1 MSDLERLLRPRSI
14 AVVGGGAWCES
25 VIEQNQKIGF
35 KGDIWPVH
43 PQKDIVGGLP
53 AFKTLAD
60 LPEAP
65 DATFI
70 GVNRNATIGLIGE
83 LNQMGAGGA
92 VCFASGFKETADG
105 AVLNDQL
112 LAAAGN
118 MPILGPNCYGVLNA
132 VDQVALW
139 PDQHGLVP
147 VKTGVAILTQSSNIA
162 INLTMQRRGL
172 PIAYTITAG
181 NQAQQGLASIAQ
193 TIIRDDRVT
202 ALGLYIESFGDIA
215 AFEELARLSRALGKP
230 IVALKVGRSQES
242 QLATISHTASLAGSS
257 AGSDAVLAR
266 FGIARVG
273 SPAALLETLKLF
285 HCHGRLSGAR
295 IASLSCS
302 GGEASVMADTAA
314 QYGLT
319 FPPLTSEQTDTLSQH
334 LSSLVNLANPLD
346 YHTQIWRDKAAM
358 TAVFAA
364 MTGDDIDLTL
374 VVLDFP
380 RLDSC
385 TADDWMIAIEAIEDA
400 ARQTGRPFGVV
411 GSIVENLPEAIAKRL
426 LGAGIVP
433 LCDFGT
439 TCEAISAARIPN
451 SQDHQPLLPA
461 PSLATTTTTTVTEGD
476 AKLALAAYDMDVPK
490 SNAGVGRADVVD
502 RAEKIGF
509 PVVLKGEG
517 VAHKTEAGA
526 VKLNLADAA
535 QVRAAAQEMQ
545 TSTFLVEEMI
555 TGTVAELLIGIV
567 ADPAHGFVLTLA
579 AGGTLT
585 EILED
590 GQSLLLPTTD
600 ADIRHAL
607 GQLRINPLLIGFR
620 GGEPANIDV
629 IVDAVLKLQNFVTD
643 HADEIAEIEI
653 NPLICTKDRAIIADT
668 LLVKGTT

>member
-14 AVVGGGAWCES
+14 AVVGGGAWCEA

-35 KGDIWPVH
+35 KGHIWPVH
-43 PQKDIVGGLP
+43 PKKEIVGGLP

-60 LPEAP
+60 LPGAP
-65 DATFI
+65 DAVFI
-70 GVNRNATIGLIGE
+70 GVNRTATIDLVGE
-83 LNQMGAGGA
+83 LHQMGAGGA

-112 LAAAGN
+112 LAAAGD

-147 VKTGVAILTQSSNIA
+147 VETGVAILTQSSNIA
-162 INLTMQRRGL
+162 INLTMQQRGL

-193 TIIRDDRVT
+193 TIIRDARVT

-266 FGIARVG
+266 LGIARVS
-273 SPAALLETLKLF
+273 SPAALLESMKIF

-319 FPPLTSEQTDTLSQH
+319 FPPLKSDQEATLSQH

-346 YHTQIWRDKAAM
+346 YHTQIWRNKAAM

-400 ARQTGRPFGVV
+400 AHLTGRPFGVV

-439 TCEAISAARIPN
+439 TCEAISAACMSN
-451 SQDHQPLLPA
+451 GQDQPALLRA
-461 PSLATTTTTTVTEGD
+461 RSFEATTTVTEGD
-476 AKLALAAYDMDVPK
+476 AKEALATYGLDVPK
-490 SNAGVGRADVVD
+490 SRVGLGRADVVD
-502 RAEKIGF
+502 CAEQIGF

-535 QVRAAAQEMQ
+535 QVSAAAQAMQ
-545 TSTFLVEEMI
+545 ASTFLVEEMI
-555 TGTVAELLIGIV
+555 TGTVAELLIGVV
-567 ADPAHGFVLTLA
+567 ADPGHGFVLTLA

-607 GQLRINPLLIGFR
+607 GQLRINPLITGFR
-620 GGEPANIDV
+620 GGEPANIDA

-643 HADEIAEIEI
+643 HADQIFEIEI

-668 LLVKGTT
+668 LLVKGTL

>member
-14 AVVGGGAWCES
+14 AVIGGGAWCEA

-35 KGDIWPVH
+35 QGQIWPVH
-43 PQKDIVGGLP
+43 PEKDSVCGLP
-53 AFKTLAD
+53 AFKTLAE

-65 DATFI
+65 DAAFI
-70 GVNRNATIGLIGE
+70 GVNRIATISLVGE
-83 LNQMGAGGA
+83 LHRMGAGGA

-105 AVLNDQL
+105 AVFNDQL
-112 LAAAGN
+112 LAAAGE

-132 VDQVALW
+132 VDRVALW

-147 VKTGVAILTQSSNIA
+147 VDRGVAILTQSSNIA
-162 INLTMQRRGL
+162 INLTMQQRGL
-172 PIAYTITAG
+172 PVAYTVTAG
-181 NQAQQGLASIAQ
+181 NQAQQGIAGIAQ
-193 TIIRDDRVT
+193 TVIRDARVT

-215 AFEELARLSRALGKP
+215 AFEELARLSRRLGKP
-230 IVALKVGRSQES
+230 IVALKAGRSQES

-266 FGIARVG
+266 LGIARVG
-273 SPAALLETLKLF
+273 SLGALLETLKLF
-285 HCHGRLSGAR
+285 HCHGWLAGAR

-302 GGEASVMADTAA
+302 GGEASVVADTAT

-319 FPPLTSEQTDTLSQH
+319 FPPLKSDQADTLARH

-364 MTGDDIDLTL
+364 MTADELDLTL

-380 RLDSC
+380 RLDRC
-385 TADDWMIAIEAIEDA
+385 RANDWLIAIEAIEEA
-400 ARQTGRPFGVV
+400 AKQTGRPLGVIA
-411 GSIVENLPEAIAKRL
+411 SIVENLPERIAQRL
-426 LGAGIVP
+426 LDAGIVP
-433 LCDFGT
+433 LCDFGAA
-439 TCEAISAARIPN
+439 CEAISAARMPTGP
-451 SQDHQPLLPA
+451 DHQPLLRA
-461 PSLATTTTTTVTEGD
+461 QSFAATSTLTEAE
-476 AKLALAAYDMDVPK
+476 AKSALAAYGLDVPK
-490 SNAGVGRADVVD
+490 SRTSVGPADVVNC
-502 RAEKIGF
+502 AENIGF

-526 VKLNLADAA
+526 VALNLGDAG
-535 QVRAAAQEMQ
+535 QVAAAAQAMPS
-545 TSTFLVEEMI
+545 STFLVEEMI
-555 TGTVAELLIGIV
+555 TGAVVELLIGIV
-567 ADPAHGFVLTLA
+567 ADPAHGYVLTLA

-590 GQSLLLPTTD
+590 ERSLLLPTTD
-600 ADIRHAL
+600 PDIRRAL

-620 GGEPANIDV
+620 GGEPANMDA
-629 IVDAVLKLQNFVTD
+629 IVDAVLKLQDFVID
-643 HADEIAEIEI
+643 HAEEIAEIEI
-653 NPLICTKDRAIIADT
+653 NPLICTKTRAIVADA

>member
-1 MSDLERLLRPRSI
+1 MGDLERLLRPRSI
-14 AVVGGGAWCES
+14 AVVGGGAWCDS

-43 PQKDIVGGLP
+43 PKKYSVGGLP

-60 LPEAP
+60 LPNAP

-70 GVNRNATIGLIGE
+70 GVNRRATIDLVGE

-105 AVLNDQL
+105 ADLNDQL
-112 LAAAGN
+112 LAAAGG

-147 VKTGVAILTQSSNIA
+147 VESGVAILAQSSNIA
-162 INLTMQRRGL
+162 INLTMQQRGL

-193 TIIRDDRVT
+193 TVIRDDRVT
-202 ALGLYIESFGDIA
+202 ALGFYIESFGDIA
-215 AFEELARLSRALGKP
+215 DFEELARLSRALGKP
-230 IVALKVGRSQES
+230 IVALKVGRSEES

-266 FGIARVG
+266 LGIARVG

-285 HCHGRLSGAR
+285 HCHGRLSGGR

-314 QYGLT
+314 HYGLT
-319 FPPLTSEQTDTLSQH
+319 FPPLTSAQTDTLSQH
-334 LSSLVNLANPLD
+334 LSSLVNLTNPLD

-364 MTGDDIDLTL
+364 MTGEDIDLTL

-380 RLDSC
+380 RLDNC
-385 TADDWMIAIEAIEDA
+385 TADDWVIAIDAIEEA

-439 TCEAISAARIPN
+439 ACEAISAARMPPRQN
-451 SQDHQPLLPA
+451 HHPLLPA
-461 PSLATTTTTTVTEGD
+461 PSFATTITVTEGD
-476 AKLALAAYDMDVPK
+476 AKRTLGTYGLDIPTSRAGIALADVIAY
-490 SNAGVGRADVVD
+490 
-502 RAEKIGF
+502 AEKIGF

-517 VAHKTEAGA
+517 VAHKTETGA
-526 VKLNLADAA
+526 VKLNLTDAE
-535 QVRAAAQEMQ
+535 QVGAAAQTMQ
-545 TSTFLVEEMI
+545 AETFLVEEMI
-555 TGTVAELLIGIV
+555 TGTVAELLLGIV

-600 ADIRHAL
+600 SDIRHAL
-607 GQLRINPLLIGFR
+607 GRLRIHPLLSGYR
-620 GGEPANIDV
+620 GGEPANIDA
-629 IVDAVLKLQNFVTD
+629 IVDAALKLQNFVTD

-668 LLVKGTT
+668 LLVKGTL

>member
-1 MSDLERLLRPRSI
+1 
-14 AVVGGGAWCES
+14 
-25 VIEQNQKIGF
+25 
-35 KGDIWPVH
+35 
-43 PQKDIVGGLP
+43 
-53 AFKTLAD
+53 
-60 LPEAP
+60 
-65 DATFI
+65 
-70 GVNRNATIGLIGE
+70 
-83 LNQMGAGGA
+83 
-92 VCFASGFKETADG
+92 
-105 AVLNDQL
+105 
-112 LAAAGN
+112 
-118 MPILGPNCYGVLNA
+118 
-132 VDQVALW
+132 
-139 PDQHGLVP
+139 
-147 VKTGVAILTQSSNIA
+147 
-162 INLTMQRRGL
+162 
-172 PIAYTITAG
+172 
-181 NQAQQGLASIAQ
+181 
-193 TIIRDDRVT
+193 
-202 ALGLYIESFGDIA
+202 
-215 AFEELARLSRALGKP
+215 
-230 IVALKVGRSQES
+230 
-242 QLATISHTASLAGSS
+242 
-257 AGSDAVLAR
+257 
-266 FGIARVG
+266 
-273 SPAALLETLKLF
+273 
-285 HCHGRLSGAR
+285 
-295 IASLSCS
+295 
-302 GGEASVMADTAA
+302 MADTSA

-319 FPPLTSEQTDTLSQH
+319 FPPLTSDQVDTLSQH

-400 ARQTGRPFGVV
+400 ARQTGHPFGVV

-433 LCDFGT
+433 LCDFGA

-461 PSLATTTTTTVTEGD
+461 PSFATTTTATEGD
-476 AKLALAAYDMDVPK
+476 AKRALAAYGLDIPK
-490 SNAGVGRADVVD
+490 SRAGIAFADVI
-502 RAEKIGF
+502 ACAQKIGF

-526 VKLNLADAA
+526 VKLNLTDAE
-535 QVRAAAQEMQ
+535 QVGAAAQAMQ
-545 TSTFLVEEMI
+545 AGTFLVEEMI
-555 TGTVAELLIGIV
+555 TGTVAELLLGVV

-607 GQLRINPLLIGFR
+607 GQVRITPLLIGYR
-620 GGEPANIDV
+620 GGEAANIDA
-629 IVDAVLKLQNFVTD
+629 IVDAVLKLQDFVSD

-653 NPLICTKDRAIIADT
+653 NPLICTKDRAMIADT

>member
-14 AVVGGGAWCES
+14 AVVGGGAWCDS

-43 PQKDIVGGLP
+43 PNKDIVGGLP
-53 AFKTLAD
+53 AFKSLAD
-60 LPEAP
+60 LPDAP

-70 GVNRNATIGLIGE
+70 GVNRTATIGLVSE

-105 AVLNDQL
+105 ADLHDQL
-112 LAAAGN
+112 LAAAGG

-147 VKTGVAILTQSSNIA
+147 VERGVAILAQSSNIA
-162 INLTMQRRGL
+162 INLTMQQRGL

-266 FGIARVG
+266 LGIARVG

-319 FPPLTSEQTDTLSQH
+319 FPPLTSEQADTLSQH

-476 AKLALAAYDMDVPK
+476 AKLALAAYGMDVPK

>member
-14 AVVGGGAWCES
+14 AVVGGGAWCDS
-25 VIEQNQKIGF
+25 VVEQNQKIGF
-35 KGDIWPVH
+35 KGQIWPVH
-43 PQKDIVGGLP
+43 RQKDHVGGLP
-53 AFKTLAD
+53 VFRTLAD

-70 GVNRNATIGLIGE
+70 GVNRTATIGLVDE

-105 AVLNDQL
+105 ALLNDQL
-112 LAAAGN
+112 LAAAGD

-147 VKTGVAILTQSSNIA
+147 IESGVAILTQSSNIA
-162 INLTMQRRGL
+162 INLTMQQRGL

-193 TIIRDDRVT
+193 TVIRDDRVT
-202 ALGLYIESFGDIA
+202 ALGLYIESFGDVA
-215 AFEELARLSRALGKP
+215 AFEELVRISRELGKP

-266 FGIARVG
+266 LGIARVG
-273 SPAALLETLKLF
+273 SPGALLETLKLF
-285 HCHGRLSGAR
+285 HCHGRLAGAR

-319 FPPLTSEQTDTLSQH
+319 FPPLKPDQKATLSQH

-364 MTGDDIDLTL
+364 MTGEDIDLTL

-385 TADDWMIAIEAIEDA
+385 NADDWMIAIEAIEDA

-411 GSIVENLPEAIAKRL
+411 GSIAENLPEAIAKRL
-426 LGAGIVP
+426 LGVGIVP

-439 TCEAISAARIPN
+439 ACEAVSAARMPMN
-451 SQDHQPLLPA
+451 QVHQPLLRA
-461 PSLATTTTTTVTEGD
+461 QSFATTTTVTESD
-476 AKLALAAYDMDVPK
+476 AKLALATYGMDVPK
-490 SNAGVGRADVVD
+490 SRAGVERVDVVNC
-502 RAEKIGF
+502 AEKIGF

-535 QVRAAAQEMQ
+535 QVGAVAQEMQ
-545 TSTFLVEEMI
+545 ATTFLVEEMI
-555 TGTVAELLIGIV
+555 TDTVAELLIGVV

-590 GQSLLLPTTD
+590 SQSLLLPTTE
-600 ADIRHAL
+600 ANIRHAL
-607 GQLRINPLLIGFR
+607 GQLRINPLLVGFR
-620 GGEPANIDV
+620 GGQQANIDA
-629 IVDAVLKLQNFVTD
+629 IVDTVLKLQNFVTD

-653 NPLICTKDRAIIADT
+653 NPLICTKDRAIIADA

>member
-1 MSDLERLLRPRSI
+1 MGDLERLLRPRSI
-14 AVVGGGAWCES
+14 AVVGGGAWCDS

-35 KGDIWPVH
+35 NGDIWPVH
-43 PQKDIVGGLP
+43 PKKDSVGGLP

-60 LPEAP
+60 LPNAP

-70 GVNRNATIGLIGE
+70 GVNRRATIDLVGE

-105 AVLNDQL
+105 GVLNDQL
-112 LAAAGN
+112 LAAAGG

-147 VKTGVAILTQSSNIA
+147 VESGVAILAQSSNIA
-162 INLTMQRRGL
+162 INLTMQQRGL

-181 NQAQQGLASIAQ
+181 NQAQQGIASIAQ
-193 TIIRDDRVT
+193 TVIRDDRVT
-202 ALGLYIESFGDIA
+202 ALGFYIESFGDIA
-215 AFEELARLSRALGKP
+215 DFEELARLSQALGKP

-266 FGIARVG
+266 LGIARVS

-285 HCHGRLSGAR
+285 HCHGRLSGGR

-314 QYGLT
+314 HYGLT
-319 FPPLTSEQTDTLSQH
+319 FPPLTSAQTDTLSQH
-334 LSSLVNLANPLD
+334 LSSLVNLTNPLD

-364 MTGDDIDLTL
+364 MTGEDIDLTL

-385 TADDWMIAIEAIEDA
+385 AADDWMIAIEAIEEA

-439 TCEAISAARIPN
+439 ACEAISAARMPSRQN
-451 SQDHQPLLPA
+451 HQPLLPA
-461 PSLATTTTTTVTEGD
+461 PSFAKTITVTEGD
-476 AKLALAAYDMDVPK
+476 AKRALAAYGLDIPT
-490 SNAGVGRADVVD
+490 SRAGIAPADVVNC
-502 RAEKIGF
+502 AEKIGF

-517 VAHKTEAGA
+517 VAHKTETGA
-526 VKLNLADAA
+526 VKLNLTDAE
-535 QVRAAAQEMQ
+535 QVSAAAQTMQ
-545 TSTFLVEEMI
+545 AETFLVEEMI
-555 TGTVAELLIGIV
+555 TGTVAELLLGIV

-600 ADIRHAL
+600 TDIRHAL
-607 GQLRINPLLIGFR
+607 GRLRIHPLLSGYR
-620 GGEPANIDV
+620 GGEPANIDA
-629 IVDAVLKLQNFVTD
+629 IVDAALKLQNFVTD

-668 LLVKGTT
+668 LLVKGTL

>member
-14 AVVGGGAWCES
+14 AVVGGGAWCDS

-35 KGDIWPVH
+35 KGQIWPVH
-43 PQKDIVGGLP
+43 PQKNLVGGLP

-70 GVNRNATIGLIGE
+70 GVNRTATIGLIDE

-112 LAAAGN
+112 LAAAGD

-132 VDQVALW
+132 VDRVALW

-147 VKTGVAILTQSSNIA
+147 VESGVAILTQSSNIA
-162 INLTMQRRGL
+162 INLTMQQRGL

-193 TIIRDDRVT
+193 TVIRDDRVT

-215 AFEELARLSRALGKP
+215 AFEELSRLSRALGKP

-266 FGIARVG
+266 LGIARVG

-285 HCHGRLSGAR
+285 HCHGRLPGAR

-319 FPPLTSEQTDTLSQH
+319 FPLLETNQKATLSQH

-364 MTGDDIDLTL
+364 MTGDNIDLTL

-385 TADDWMIAIEAIEDA
+385 TAGDWMIAIEAIEDA

-411 GSIVENLPEAIAKRL
+411 GSIVENLPEAVAKRL
-426 LGAGIVP
+426 LGVGIVP

-439 TCEAISAARIPN
+439 ACEAISAACMLINR
-451 SQDHQPLLPA
+451 DHQPLLRA
-461 PSLATTTTTTVTEGD
+461 PSFAATTSVTEGD
-476 AKLALAAYDMDVPK
+476 AKLALATYGMDVPK
-490 SNAGVGRADVVD
+490 SRAGVGRVDVVNC
-502 RAEKIGF
+502 AEEIGF

-517 VAHKTEAGA
+517 PAHKTEVGA
-526 VKLNLADAA
+526 VKLNLTDAA
-535 QVRAAAQEMQ
+535 QIRAAAQEMQ
-545 TSTFLVEEMI
+545 TETFLVEEMI
-555 TGTVAELLIGIV
+555 TGTVAELLIGVV

-600 ADIRHAL
+600 ADIRHVL
-607 GQLRINPLLIGFR
+607 GQLKITPLLVGFR
-620 GGEPANIDV
+620 GGEPANIDA
-629 IVDAVLKLQNFVTD
+629 IADAVLRLQNFVTD

-653 NPLICTKDRAIIADT
+653 NPLICTKDRAIIADA

>member
-14 AVVGGGAWCES
+14 AVVGGGAWCDS

-43 PQKDIVGGLP
+43 PKKDSVGGLP

-60 LPEAP
+60 LPNAP

-70 GVNRNATIGLIGE
+70 GVNRRATIDLVGE

-105 AVLNDQL
+105 ADLNDQL
-112 LAAAGN
+112 LAAAGG

-147 VKTGVAILTQSSNIA
+147 VESGVAILAQSSNIA
-162 INLTMQRRGL
+162 INLTMQQRGL

-181 NQAQQGLASIAQ
+181 NQAQQVLARIAQ
-193 TIIRDDRVT
+193 TVIRDARVT

-215 AFEELARLSRALGKP
+215 DFEELARLSRALGKP

-266 FGIARVG
+266 LGIARVG

-285 HCHGRLSGAR
+285 HCHGRLSGGR

-314 QYGLT
+314 HYGLT
-319 FPPLTSEQTDTLSQH
+319 FPPLTSAQTDTLSQH
-334 LSSLVNLANPLD
+334 LSSLVNLTNPLD

-385 TADDWMIAIEAIEDA
+385 AADDWMIAIEAIEEA

-439 TCEAISAARIPN
+439 ACEAISAARMPPRQN
-451 SQDHQPLLPA
+451 HQPLLPA
-461 PSLATTTTTTVTEGD
+461 PSFATTITVTEGD
-476 AKLALAAYDMDVPK
+476 AKRTLAAYGLDIPT
-490 SNAGVGRADVVD
+490 SRAGIAPADVIAC
-502 RAEKIGF
+502 AEKIGF

-526 VKLNLADAA
+526 VKLNLTDAE
-535 QVRAAAQEMQ
+535 QVSAAAQAMQ
-545 TSTFLVEEMI
+545 AETFLVEEMV
-555 TGTVAELLIGIV
+555 TGTVAELLLGIV

-600 ADIRHAL
+600 SDIRHAL
-607 GQLRINPLLIGFR
+607 GRLRIHPLLSGYR
-620 GGEPANIDV
+620 GGEPANINA
-629 IVDAVLKLQNFVTD
+629 IVDAALKLQNFVTEY
-643 HADEIAEIEI
+643 AGEIAEIEI

-668 LLVKGTT
+668 LLVKGTL

>member
-14 AVVGGGAWCES
+14 AVVGGGAWCDS

-43 PQKDIVGGLP
+43 PNKDIVGGLP
-53 AFKTLAD
+53 AFMSLAD
-60 LPEAP
+60 LPDAP

-70 GVNRNATIGLIGE
+70 GVNRTATIGLVSE

-92 VCFASGFKETADG
+92 VCFASGFKETTDG

-112 LAAAGN
+112 LAAAGG

-132 VDQVALW
+132 VDRVALW

-147 VKTGVAILTQSSNIA
+147 VERGVAILAQSSNIA
-162 INLTMQRRGL
+162 INLTMQKRGL

-193 TIIRDDRVT
+193 TVIRDDRVT

-266 FGIARVG
+266 LGIARVG
-273 SPAALLETLKLF
+273 SLAALLETLKLF

-411 GSIVENLPEAIAKRL
+411 GSIVENLPEAIAKCL

-439 TCEAISAARIPN
+439 TCEAISAARMSLN
-451 SQDHQPLLPA
+451 QDHQPLLRA
-461 PSLATTTTTTVTEGD
+461 QSFATTTTVTEGD
-476 AKLALAAYDMDVPK
+476 AKRALATYGMDVPE
-490 SNAGVGRADVVD
+490 SRAGVGRADVVD
-502 RAEKIGF
+502 CAEKIGF

-517 VAHKTEAGA
+517 VAHKTEVGA
-526 VKLNLADAA
+526 VKLHLADAA

-545 TSTFLVEEMI
+545 AKTFLVEEMI
-555 TGTVAELLIGIV
+555 TGTVAELLIGVV

-590 GQSLLLPTTD
+590 GQSLLVPTTD

-620 GGEPANIDV
+620 GGEPANIDA
-629 IVDAVLKLQNFVTD
+629 IVDAVLRLQNFVTD

-653 NPLICTKDRAIIADT
+653 NPLICTKDRAIIADA

>member
-1 MSDLERLLRPRSI
+1 MSDLARLLRPRSI
-14 AVVGGGAWCES
+14 AVVGGGAWCDS

-43 PQKDIVGGLP
+43 PKKDSVGGLP

-60 LPEAP
+60 LPNAP

-70 GVNRNATIGLIGE
+70 GVNRSATIDLVGE

-112 LAAAGN
+112 LAAAGG

-147 VKTGVAILTQSSNIA
+147 VERGVAILAQSSNIA
-162 INLTMQRRGL
+162 INLTMQQRGL

-193 TIIRDDRVT
+193 TVIRDDRVT

-215 AFEELARLSRALGKP
+215 DFEELARLSRALGKP
-230 IVALKVGRSQES
+230 IVALKVGRSEES

-266 FGIARVG
+266 LSIARVG

-285 HCHGRLSGAR
+285 HCHGRLSGGR

-314 QYGLT
+314 HYGLT
-319 FPPLTSEQTDTLSQH
+319 FPPLTSAQTDTLSQH
-334 LSSLVNLANPLD
+334 LSSLVILTNPLD

-364 MTGDDIDLTL
+364 MTGDDINLTL

-385 TADDWMIAIEAIEDA
+385 AADDWMIAIEAIEEA

-439 TCEAISAARIPN
+439 ACEAISAVRVPTPQN
-451 SQDHQPLLPA
+451 HQPLLPA
-461 PSLATTTTTTVTEGD
+461 PSFATTTTATEGD
-476 AKLALAAYDMDVPK
+476 AKRALAAYGLDIPK
-490 SNAGVGRADVVD
+490 SRAGIAVADVIAC
-502 RAEKIGF
+502 AEKIGF

-526 VKLNLADAA
+526 VKLNLTDAEQVGGAA
-535 QVRAAAQEMQ
+535 QAMQ
-545 TSTFLVEEMI
+545 AGTFLVEEMI
-555 TGTVAELLIGIV
+555 TGTVAELLLGVV

-607 GQLRINPLLIGFR
+607 GQLKINPLLSGYR
-620 GGEPANIDV
+620 GGEAANVDA
-629 IVDAVLKLQNFVTD
+629 IVDAVLKLQDFVSD

>member
-14 AVVGGGAWCES
+14 AVVGGGVWCDS

-43 PQKDIVGGLP
+43 PKKDSVGGVP

-60 LPEAP
+60 LPDAP

-70 GVNRNATIGLIGE
+70 GVNRSATIDLVGE

-105 AVLNDQL
+105 TVLNDQL
-112 LAAAGN
+112 LAAAGG

-147 VKTGVAILTQSSNIA
+147 VERGVAILAQSSNIA
-162 INLTMQRRGL
+162 INLTMQQRGL

-193 TIIRDDRVT
+193 TVIRDDRVT
-202 ALGLYIESFGDIA
+202 ALGFYIESFGDIA
-215 AFEELARLSRALGKP
+215 DFEELARLSRALGKP
-230 IVALKVGRSQES
+230 IVALKVGRSEES

-266 FGIARVG
+266 LGIARVG

-285 HCHGRLSGAR
+285 HCHGRLSGGR

-314 QYGLT
+314 HYGLT
-319 FPPLTSEQTDTLSQH
+319 FPPLTSAQTDTLSQH
-334 LSSLVNLANPLD
+334 LSSLVNLTNPLD

-385 TADDWMIAIEAIEDA
+385 TADDWMIAIDAIEDA

-426 LGAGIVP
+426 LGGGILP
-433 LCDFGT
+433 LSDFGT
-439 TCEAISAARIPN
+439 ACEAISAARMPPTKN
-451 SQDHQPLLPA
+451 HQPLLPA
-461 PSLATTTTTTVTEGD
+461 PSFATTITVTEGD
-476 AKLALAAYDMDVPK
+476 AKRALAAYGLDIPK
-490 SNAGVGRADVVD
+490 SRAGIARADVIAC
-502 RAEKIGF
+502 AEEIGF

-517 VAHKTEAGA
+517 VAHKTETGA
-526 VKLNLADAA
+526 VKLHLADAA
-535 QVRAAAQEMQ
+535 QVRAAAREMQ
-545 TSTFLVEEMI
+545 AETFLVEEMI
-555 TGTVAELLIGIV
+555 TGTVAELLLGIV

-607 GQLRINPLLIGFR
+607 GRLRVSPLLSGYR
-620 GGEPANIDV
+620 GGEPANIDA
-629 IVDAVLKLQNFVTD
+629 IVDAALKLQNFVTD

>member
-14 AVVGGGAWCES
+14 AVVGGGAWCDS

-43 PQKDIVGGLP
+43 PQKDVVGGLP

-60 LPEAP
+60 LPDAP

-70 GVNRNATIGLIGE
+70 GVNRTATIGLVSE

-105 AVLNDQL
+105 ADLHDQL
-112 LAAAGN
+112 LAAAGG

-132 VDQVALW
+132 VDRVALW

-147 VKTGVAILTQSSNIA
+147 VERGVAILAQSSNIA
-162 INLTMQRRGL
+162 INLTMQQRGL

-193 TIIRDDRVT
+193 TVIRDDRVT

-266 FGIARVG
+266 LGIARVG

-385 TADDWMIAIEAIEDA
+385 IADDWMIAIEAIEDA
-400 ARQTGRPFGVV
+400 AIQTGRPFGVV

-439 TCEAISAARIPN
+439 TCEAISAARMSMN
-451 SQDHQPLLPA
+451 QDHQPLLRA
-461 PSLATTTTTTVTEGD
+461 QSFATTTTVTEGD
-476 AKLALAAYDMDVPK
+476 AKLALASYGMDVPK
-490 SNAGVGRADVVD
+490 SRAGMGRADVVD
-502 RAEKIGF
+502 CAEKIGF

-517 VAHKTEAGA
+517 VAHKTEVGA
-526 VKLNLADAA
+526 VKLHLADAA

-545 TSTFLVEEMI
+545 AETFLVEEMI
-555 TGTVAELLIGIV
+555 TGTVAELLIGVV

-620 GGEPANIDV
+620 GGEPANTDA
-629 IVDAVLKLQNFVTD
+629 IVDAVLRLQNFVTD

-653 NPLICTKDRAIIADT
+653 NPLICTKDRAIIADA

>member
-1 MSDLERLLRPRSI
+1 MGDLERLLRPRSI
-14 AVVGGGAWCES
+14 AVVGGGAWCDS

-43 PQKDIVGGLP
+43 PKKDNVGGLP

-60 LPEAP
+60 LPSPP

-70 GVNRNATIGLIGE
+70 GVNRRATIDLVGE

-105 AVLNDQL
+105 ADLNDQL
-112 LAAAGN
+112 LAAAGGL
-118 MPILGPNCYGVLNA
+118 PILGPNCYGVLNA

-147 VKTGVAILTQSSNIA
+147 VERGVAILAQSSNIA
-162 INLTMQRRGL
+162 INLTMQQRGL

-181 NQAQQGLASIAQ
+181 NQAQQGLASIAR
-193 TIIRDDRVT
+193 TVIRDDRVT
-202 ALGLYIESFGDIA
+202 ALGFYIESFGDIA
-215 AFEELARLSRALGKP
+215 DFEELARLSQALGKP

-266 FGIARVG
+266 LDIARVG

-285 HCHGRLSGAR
+285 HCHGRLSGGR

-314 QYGLT
+314 HCGLT
-319 FPPLTSEQTDTLSQH
+319 FPPLTSAQTDTLSQH
-334 LSSLVNLANPLD
+334 LSSLVNLTNPLD

-364 MTGDDIDLTL
+364 MTGDDINLTL

-385 TADDWMIAIEAIEDA
+385 AADDWMIAIEAIEEA

-433 LCDFGT
+433 LCGFGT
-439 TCEAISAARIPN
+439 ACEAISAARMPPRQN
-451 SQDHQPLLPA
+451 HQPLLPA
-461 PSLATTTTTTVTEGD
+461 SSFATTITVTEGD
-476 AKLALAAYDMDVPK
+476 AKRTLAAYGLDIPT
-490 SNAGVGRADVVD
+490 SRAGIAPADVIAC
-502 RAEKIGF
+502 AEKIGF

-526 VKLNLADAA
+526 VKLNLTDAE
-535 QVRAAAQEMQ
+535 QVSAAAQAMQ
-545 TSTFLVEEMI
+545 AETFLVEEMI
-555 TGTVAELLIGIV
+555 TGTVAELLLGIV

-600 ADIRHAL
+600 SDIRHAL
-607 GQLRINPLLIGFR
+607 GRLRIHPLLSGYR
-620 GGEPANIDV
+620 GNEPGNIDA
-629 IVDAVLKLQNFVTD
+629 IVDATLKLQNFVTD
-643 HADEIAEIEI
+643 HAGEIAEIEI

-668 LLVKGTT
+668 LLVKGAL

>member
-14 AVVGGGAWCES
+14 AVVGGGTWCEA

-35 KGDIWPVH
+35 TGHIWPVH
-43 PQKDIVGGLP
+43 PKKDIVGGLT

-60 LPEAP
+60 LPDVP

-70 GVNRNATIGLIGE
+70 GVNRVATIDLVVE
-83 LNQMGAGGA
+83 LHQMGAGGA

-105 AVLNDQL
+105 GVLNDQL

-147 VKTGVAILTQSSNIA
+147 VETGVAILAQSSNIA
-162 INLTMQRRGL
+162 INLTMQQRGL
-172 PIAYTITAG
+172 PIAYTIAVG

-193 TIIRDDRVT
+193 TVIRDDRVT

-215 AFEELARLSRALGKP
+215 AFEELSRLSRALGKP

-266 FGIARVG
+266 LGIARVG
-273 SPAALLETLKLF
+273 SPGAMLETLKLF
-285 HCHGRLSGAR
+285 HCHGRLSGPR

-319 FPPLTSEQTDTLSQH
+319 FPPLKSDQEETLSQH

-364 MTGDDIDLTL
+364 MTGDNIDLTL
-374 VVLDFP
+374 VILDFP

-385 TADDWMIAIEAIEDA
+385 SADDWMIAIEAIENA
-400 ARQTGRPFGVV
+400 ANQTGRPFGVV

-439 TCEAISAARIPN
+439 ACEAIKAGRMSIG
-451 SQDHQPLLPA
+451 QDHQPLLRA
-461 PSLATTTTTTVTEGD
+461 HSFATMTTATEGD
-476 AKLALAAYDMDVPK
+476 AKQALATYGLDVPK
-490 SNAGVGRADVVD
+490 SSAGVGRADVVNC
-502 RAEKIGF
+502 AKQIGF

-526 VKLNLADAA
+526 VKLNLVDAA
-535 QVRAAAQEMQ
+535 QVRAAAREMQ
-545 TSTFLVEEMI
+545 ASTFLVEEMI
-555 TGTVAELLIGIV
+555 TGTVAELLIGVV
-567 ADPAHGFVLTLA
+567 ADPAHGFVLTMA

-600 ADIRHAL
+600 ADIHRAL
-607 GQLRINPLLIGFR
+607 EHLRINSLLVGFR
-620 GGEPANIDV
+620 GGEPANIDA

-643 HADEIAEIEI
+643 HADQIAEIEV

>member
-14 AVVGGGAWCES
+14 AVVGGGAWCDS

-35 KGDIWPVH
+35 IGDIWPVH
-43 PQKDIVGGLP
+43 PKKDSVGGLP

-60 LPEAP
+60 LPDAP

-70 GVNRNATIGLIGE
+70 GVNRSATIDLVGE

-105 AVLNDQL
+105 ADLHDQL
-112 LAAAGN
+112 LAAAGG

-132 VDQVALW
+132 VDRVALW
-139 PDQHGLVP
+139 PDQHGLAP
-147 VKTGVAILTQSSNIA
+147 VETGVAILAQSSNIA
-162 INLTMQRRGL
+162 INLTMQQRGL

-193 TIIRDDRVT
+193 TVIRDDRVT

-266 FGIARVG
+266 LGIARVG

-358 TAVFAA
+358 TTVFAA

-385 TADDWMIAIEAIEDA
+385 TAGDWMIAIEAIEEA

-411 GSIVENLPEAIAKRL
+411 GSIVENLPEAVAKRL

-439 TCEAISAARIPN
+439 TCEAISAARMSMN
-451 SQDHQPLLPA
+451 QDHQPLLRA
-461 PSLATTTTTTVTEGD
+461 QSLATTTTVTEGD
-476 AKLALAAYDMDVPK
+476 AKLALASYGMDVPK
-490 SNAGVGRADVVD
+490 SRGGVGRADVVD
-502 RAEKIGF
+502 CAKKIGF
-509 PVVLKGEG
+509 PVALKGEG

-526 VKLNLADAA
+526 VRLNLADAA
-535 QVRAAAQEMQ
+535 QVEAAALKMQ
-545 TSTFLVEEMI
+545 STTFLVDEMI
-555 TGTVAELLIGIV
+555 NGTVAELLIGVV

-585 EILED
+585 EILKD

-620 GGEPANIDV
+620 GGETANIDA
-629 IVDAVLKLQNFVTD
+629 IVDAVLRLQNFVTD
-643 HADEIAEIEI
+643 YADELAEIEI
-653 NPLICTKDRAIIADT
+653 NPLICTKDRAIIADA

>member
-14 AVVGGGAWCES
+14 AVVGGGAWCDS

-43 PQKDIVGGLP
+43 PQKDVFGGLP

-60 LPEAP
+60 LPDAP

-70 GVNRNATIGLIGE
+70 GVNRTATIGLVSE

-105 AVLNDQL
+105 ADLHDQL
-112 LAAAGN
+112 LAAAGG

-147 VKTGVAILTQSSNIA
+147 VERGVAILAQSSNIA
-162 INLTMQRRGL
+162 INLTMQQRGL

-266 FGIARVG
+266 LGIARVG

-319 FPPLTSEQTDTLSQH
+319 FPPLTSEQADTLSQH

-476 AKLALAAYDMDVPK
+476 AKLALAAYGMDVPK

>member
-1 MSDLERLLRPRSI
+1 MSDLERLLRPQSI
-14 AVVGGGAWCES
+14 AVVGGGAWCEA

-35 KGDIWPVH
+35 KGNIWPVH
-43 PQKDIVGGLP
+43 PKKDIVGGVP

-60 LPEAP
+60 LPDVP

-70 GVNRNATIGLIGE
+70 GVNRTASIGLVGE
-83 LNQMGAGGA
+83 LRQMGAGGA

-105 AVLNDQL
+105 ADLNEQL
-112 LAAAGN
+112 LAAAGD

-139 PDQHGLVP
+139 PDQHGLAP
-147 VKTGVAILTQSSNIA
+147 IETGVAILTQSSNIA
-162 INLTMQRRGL
+162 VNLTMQQRGL
-172 PIAYTITAG
+172 PIAYTITVG
-181 NQAQQGLASIAQ
+181 NQAQQGLANIAQ
-193 TIIRDDRVT
+193 TLIRDDRVT
-202 ALGLYIESFGDIA
+202 ALGLYIESFGDIV
-215 AFEELARLSRALGKP
+215 AFEELARLSRDLGKP
-230 IVALKVGRSQES
+230 IVALKAGRSQES
-242 QLATISHTASLAGSS
+242 QLATLSHTASLAGSS

-266 FGIARVG
+266 LGIARVG
-273 SPAALLETLKLF
+273 SPGALLETLKLF

-314 QYGLT
+314 HYGLI
-319 FPPLTSEQTDTLSQH
+319 FPSLDSDQEDTLSQH
-334 LSSLVNLANPLD
+334 LSSLVNLTNPLD

-385 TADDWMIAIEAIEDA
+385 TADDWMIAIEAIEEA

-439 TCEAISAARIPN
+439 TCEAISAGCMSIG
-451 SQDHQPLLPA
+451 QDHPPLLRA
-461 PSLATTTTTTVTEGD
+461 PSFATSTTVTEGD
-476 AKLALAAYDMDVPK
+476 AKQALATYGLDVPK
-490 SNAGVGRADVVD
+490 SRAAVGQADVVD
-502 RAEKIGF
+502 CAEQIGF

-535 QVRAAAQEMQ
+535 QVRAAAQAMPA
-545 TSTFLVEEMI
+545 STFLVEEMI
-555 TGTVAELLIGIV
+555 TGTVAELLIGVV

-585 EILED
+585 EILDD

-600 ADIRHAL
+600 ADTRQAL
-607 GQLRINPLLIGFR
+607 GHLKINPLLIGFR
-620 GGEPANIDV
+620 GGEPANIDA
-629 IVDAVLKLQNFVTD
+629 IVDAVLKLQSFVTD
-643 HADEIAEIEI
+643 HADQIAEIEI

>member
-14 AVVGGGAWCES
+14 AVIGGGAWCDS

-35 KGDIWPVH
+35 KGHIWPVH
-43 PQKDIVGGLP
+43 PTKDIVGGLP

-70 GVNRNATIGLIGE
+70 GVNRTATIGLVGE
-83 LNQMGAGGA
+83 LHQMGAGGA

-112 LAAAGN
+112 LAAAGD

-147 VKTGVAILTQSSNIA
+147 VETGVAILTQSSNIA
-162 INLTMQRRGL
+162 INLTMQQRGL

-193 TIIRDDRVT
+193 TVIRDDRVT
-202 ALGLYIESFGDIA
+202 ALGVYIESFGDIA
-215 AFEELARLSRALGKP
+215 AFEELARLSRELGKP

-266 FGIARVG
+266 LGIARVG
-273 SPAALLETLKLF
+273 SPAALLETLKVF

-319 FPPLTSEQTDTLSQH
+319 FPPLTSEQADTLSQH

-411 GSIVENLPEAIAKRL
+411 GSIVENLPEAVAKRL

-439 TCEAISAARIPN
+439 TCEAISAARMSMN
-451 SQDHQPLLPA
+451 QDHQPLLRA
-461 PSLATTTTTTVTEGD
+461 PSFVTTTSVTEGD
-476 AKLALAAYDMDVPK
+476 AKLALAAYGMDVPK
-490 SNAGVGRADVVD
+490 SRAGIAQADVVD
-502 RAEKIGF
+502 CAEKIGF

-517 VAHKTEAGA
+517 VAHKTEVGA
-526 VKLNLADAA
+526 VKLHLANAA
-535 QVRAAAQEMQ
+535 QVRAAAREMQ
-545 TSTFLVEEMI
+545 TETFLVEEMI
-555 TGTVAELLIGIV
+555 TGTVAELLIGVV

-607 GQLRINPLLIGFR
+607 RQLRINPLLNGFR
-620 GGEPANIDV
+620 GGEPANTEA
-629 IVDAVLKLQNFVTD
+629 IVDAVLKLQNFVTK
-643 HADEIAEIEI
+643 HANQIAEIEI
-653 NPLICTKDRAIIADT
+653 NPLICTKDRAIIADA

>member
-1 MSDLERLLRPRSI
+1 MSNLERLLRPRSI
-14 AVVGGGAWCES
+14 AVVGGGAWCDA

-43 PQKDIVGGLP
+43 PQKDVVGGLP

-60 LPEAP
+60 LPDAP

-70 GVNRNATIGLIGE
+70 GVNRTATIGLVSE

-112 LAAAGN
+112 LAAAGG

-132 VDQVALW
+132 VDRVALW

-147 VKTGVAILTQSSNIA
+147 VERGVAILTQSSNIA
-162 INLTMQRRGL
+162 INLTMQQRGL

-193 TIIRDDRVT
+193 TVIRDDRVT

-215 AFEELARLSRALGKP
+215 AFEGLARLSRELGKP

-257 AGSDAVLAR
+257 AGSDAVMAR
-266 FGIARVG
+266 LGIARVG

-285 HCHGRLSGAR
+285 HCHGHLSGAR

-385 TADDWMIAIEAIEDA
+385 TADEWMIAIEAIEEA

-433 LCDFGT
+433 LCEFGT
-439 TCEAISAARIPN
+439 ACEAISAARSAIP
-451 SQDHQPLLPA
+451 QDYHPLLRA
-461 PSLATTTTTTVTEGD
+461 PSFTTTITATEGD
-476 AKLALAAYDMDVPK
+476 AKRALSAYGLDVPK
-490 SNAGVGRADVVD
+490 SRAGIAPADVIAC
-502 RAEKIGF
+502 AELIGF

-526 VKLNLADAA
+526 VKLNLTDAE
-535 QVRAAAQEMQ
+535 QVNAAAQAMQ
-545 TSTFLVEEMI
+545 AETFLVEKMI
-555 TGTVAELLIGIV
+555 SGKVAELLLGIV

-590 GQSLLLPTTD
+590 GQSLLLPSTD
-600 ADIRHAL
+600 ADIRRAL
-607 GQLRINPLLIGFR
+607 SKLRITPLLSGYR
-620 GGEPANIDV
+620 GGEAANIDA

-643 HADEIAEIEI
+643 HANEISEIEI

>member
-14 AVVGGGAWCES
+14 AVVGGGAWCDS

-43 PQKDIVGGLP
+43 PNKDIVGGLP
-53 AFKTLAD
+53 AFKSLAD
-60 LPEAP
+60 LPDAP

-70 GVNRNATIGLIGE
+70 GVNRTATIGLVSE

-105 AVLNDQL
+105 ADLHDQL
-112 LAAAGN
+112 LAAAGG

-147 VKTGVAILTQSSNIA
+147 VERGVAILAQSSNIA

-202 ALGLYIESFGDIA
+202 ALGFYIESFGDIA

-257 AGSDAVLAR
+257 GGSDAVLAR
-266 FGIARVG
+266 LGIARVG

-385 TADDWMIAIEAIEDA
+385 TADDWIIAIEAIEDA

-439 TCEAISAARIPN
+439 TCEAISAARLPN
-451 SQDHQPLLPA
+451 SQDHQPLLRA
-461 PSLATTTTTTVTEGD
+461 PSFAATTSVTEGD
-476 AKLALAAYDMDVPK
+476 AKLALAAYGVDVPR
-490 SNAGVGRADVVD
+490 SRAGVAQADVID
-502 RAEKIGF
+502 CAEKIGF
-509 PVVLKGEG
+509 PMVLKGEG

>member
-1 MSDLERLLRPRSI
+1 MNDLERLLRPRSI
-14 AVVGGGAWCES
+14 AVVGGGAWCDS

-35 KGDIWPVH
+35 KGHIWPVH
-43 PQKDIVGGLP
+43 PQKDVVGGLP

-70 GVNRNATIGLIGE
+70 GVNRTATIGLVSE

-105 AVLNDQL
+105 ADLHDQL
-112 LAAAGN
+112 LAAAGG

-132 VDQVALW
+132 VDRVALW

-147 VKTGVAILTQSSNIA
+147 VERGVAILAQSSNIA
-162 INLTMQRRGL
+162 INLTMQQRGL

-193 TIIRDDRVT
+193 TVIRDDRVT

-266 FGIARVG
+266 LGIARVG

-358 TAVFAA
+358 MAVFAA

-385 TADDWMIAIEAIEDA
+385 TADDWMIAIEAIEGA
-400 ARQTGRPFGVV
+400 AIQTGRPFGVV

-439 TCEAISAARIPN
+439 TCEAISAARMSMN
-451 SQDHQPLLPA
+451 QDHQPLLRA
-461 PSLATTTTTTVTEGD
+461 QSFATTTTVTEGD
-476 AKLALAAYDMDVPK
+476 AKLALATYGMDVPE
-490 SNAGVGRADVVD
+490 SRAGVGRADVVD
-502 RAEKIGF
+502 CAEKIGF

-526 VKLNLADAA
+526 VKLHLADAV

-545 TSTFLVEEMI
+545 AETFLVEEMI
-555 TGTVAELLIGIV
+555 TGTIAELLIGVV

-607 GQLRINPLLIGFR
+607 GQLKINPLLIGFR
-620 GGEPANIDV
+620 GGEPANTDA
-629 IVDAVLKLQNFVTD
+629 IVDAVLRLQNFVTD

-653 NPLICTKDRAIIADT
+653 NPLICTKDRAIIADA

>member
-14 AVVGGGAWCES
+14 AVVGGGAWCEA

-35 KGDIWPVH
+35 KGHIWPVH
-43 PQKDIVGGLP
+43 PNKDIVGGLP
-53 AFKTLAD
+53 AFKSLAD
-60 LPEAP
+60 LPDAP

-70 GVNRNATIGLIGE
+70 GVNRIATIGLVSE

-105 AVLNDQL
+105 ADLHDQL
-112 LAAAGN
+112 LAAAGG

-147 VKTGVAILTQSSNIA
+147 VERGVAILAQSSNIA
-162 INLTMQRRGL
+162 INLTMQQRGL

-193 TIIRDDRVT
+193 TVIRDDRVT

-266 FGIARVG
+266 LGIARVG

-451 SQDHQPLLPA
+451 SQNHQPLLRA
-461 PSLATTTTTTVTEGD
+461 PSLATTTTVTEGD
-476 AKLALAAYDMDVPK
+476 AKLALAAYGMDVPK
-490 SNAGVGRADVVD
+490 SSSGVGRADVVD

-526 VKLNLADAA
+526 VKLNLTDAE
-535 QVRAAAQEMQ
+535 QVGAAAQAMQ
-545 TSTFLVEEMI
+545 AGTFLVEEMI
-555 TGTVAELLIGIV
+555 TGTVAELLLGVV

-607 GQLRINPLLIGFR
+607 GQLRINPLLSGYR
-620 GGEPANIDV
+620 GGEAANIDA
-629 IVDAVLKLQNFVTD
+629 IVDAVLKLQDFVSD

>member
-1 MSDLERLLRPRSI
+1 MRPRSI
-14 AVVGGGAWCES
+14 AVVGGGAWCDS

-43 PQKDIVGGLP
+43 PKKDSVGGLP

-60 LPEAP
+60 LPNAP

-70 GVNRNATIGLIGE
+70 GVNRSATIDLVGE

-112 LAAAGN
+112 LAAAGG

-147 VKTGVAILTQSSNIA
+147 VERGVAILAQSSNIA
-162 INLTMQRRGL
+162 INLTMQQRGL

-193 TIIRDDRVT
+193 TVIRDDRVT

-215 AFEELARLSRALGKP
+215 DFEELARLSRALGKP
-230 IVALKVGRSQES
+230 IVALKVGRSEES

-257 AGSDAVLAR
+257 SGSDAVLAR
-266 FGIARVG
+266 LGIARVG

-285 HCHGRLSGAR
+285 HCHGRLSGGH
-295 IASLSCS
+295 IVSLSCS

-314 QYGLT
+314 HYGLT
-319 FPPLTSEQTDTLSQH
+319 FPPLTSAQTDTLSQH
-334 LSSLVNLANPLD
+334 LSSLVNLTNPLD

-364 MTGDDIDLTL
+364 MAGDDIDLTL

-385 TADDWMIAIEAIEDA
+385 AADDWMIAVQAIEEA

-426 LGAGIVP
+426 LGTGIVP

-439 TCEAISAARIPN
+439 ACEAISAAPMPPRQN
-451 SQDHQPLLPA
+451 HQPLLLA
-461 PSLATTTTTTVTEGD
+461 PSFATTITVTEGD
-476 AKLALAAYDMDVPK
+476 AKRTLAAYGLDIPT
-490 SNAGVGRADVVD
+490 SRAGIAPADVIAC
-502 RAEKIGF
+502 AEEIGF

-517 VAHKTEAGA
+517 VAHKTETGA
-526 VKLNLADAA
+526 VKLNLTDAE
-535 QVRAAAQEMQ
+535 QVSAAAQAMQ
-545 TSTFLVEEMI
+545 TETFLVEEMI
-555 TGTVAELLIGIV
+555 TDTVAELLLGIV

-600 ADIRHAL
+600 SDIRHAL
-607 GQLRINPLLIGFR
+607 GQLKIHPLLSGYR
-620 GGEPANIDV
+620 GGEPANIDA
-629 IVDAVLKLQNFVTD
+629 IVDAALKLQNFVTD

-653 NPLICTKDRAIIADT
+653 NPLICTKDRAIIADA
-668 LLVKGTT
+668 LLVKGTI

>member
-14 AVVGGGAWCES
+14 AVVGGGAWCEA

-35 KGDIWPVH
+35 MGNIWPVH
-43 PQKDIVGGLP
+43 PTNDIVSGLP

-65 DATFI
+65 DAAFI
-70 GVNRNATIGLIGE
+70 GVNRTATISLVGE
-83 LNQMGAGGA
+83 LHQMGAGGA

-112 LAAAGN
+112 LAAAGD

-147 VKTGVAILTQSSNIA
+147 VVTGVAILTQSSNIA
-162 INLTMQRRGL
+162 INLTMQQRGL

-193 TIIRDDRVT
+193 TIIRDERVT

-257 AGSDAVLAR
+257 TGSDSVLAR
-266 FGIARVG
+266 LGIARVS
-273 SPAALLETLKLF
+273 SPAALLETLKIF
-285 HCHGRLSGAR
+285 HGHGRLSGAR

-319 FPPLTSEQTDTLSQH
+319 FPPLKSDQEATLSQH

-346 YHTQIWRDKAAM
+346 YHTQIWRNKAAM

-380 RLDSC
+380 RMDSC

-400 ARQTGRPFGVV
+400 ASRTGRPFGVV

-426 LGAGIVP
+426 LGVGIVP
-433 LCDFGT
+433 LCDFAT
-439 TCEAISAARIPN
+439 TCDAISAACM
-451 SQDHQPLLPA
+451 SGVQEHQPLLRA
-461 PSLATTTTTTVTEGD
+461 RSFAATTTVTEGD
-476 AKLALAAYDMDVPK
+476 AKKVLATYGLDVPN
-490 SNAGVGRADVVD
+490 SSSGVARADVVD
-502 RAEKIGF
+502 CAEQIGF

-526 VKLNLADAA
+526 IKLHLADAE
-535 QVRAAAQEMQ
+535 QVRAAAQAMQ
-545 TSTFLVEEMI
+545 ASTFLVEEMI
-555 TGTVAELLIGIV
+555 TGTVAELLIGVV

-590 GQSLLLPTTD
+590 GQYLLLPTTD

-607 GQLRINPLLIGFR
+607 GKLRINRLLTGFR
-620 GGEPANIDV
+620 GGEPANIDAV
-629 IVDAVLKLQNFVTD
+629 VDAVLKLQHVVTD
-643 HADEIAEIEI
+643 HADQISEIEI

-668 LLVKGTT
+668 LLVKGTL

>member
-14 AVVGGGAWCES
+14 AVVGGGAWCEA

-35 KGDIWPVH
+35 KGHIWPVH

-60 LPEAP
+60 LPVAP

-266 FGIARVG
+266 LGIARVG

-476 AKLALAAYDMDVPK
+476 AKLALAAYGMDVPK

-545 TSTFLVEEMI
+545 ASTFLVEEMI
-555 TGTVAELLIGIV
+555 TGTVAELLIGVV

>member
-14 AVVGGGAWCES
+14 AVVGGGAWCDS

-35 KGDIWPVH
+35 KGHIWPVH

-60 LPEAP
+60 LPDAP

-70 GVNRNATIGLIGE
+70 GVNRTATIGLVSE

-105 AVLNDQL
+105 ADLHDQL
-112 LAAAGN
+112 LAAAGG

-132 VDQVALW
+132 VDRVALW

-147 VKTGVAILTQSSNIA
+147 VERGVAILAQSSNIA
-162 INLTMQRRGL
+162 INLTMQQRGL

-193 TIIRDDRVT
+193 TVIRDDRVT

-215 AFEELARLSRALGKP
+215 AFEELAQLSRALGKP

-266 FGIARVG
+266 LGIARVG

-285 HCHGRLSGAR
+285 HCHGRLSGTR

-319 FPPLTSEQTDTLSQH
+319 FPPLTSQQTDTLSQH

-364 MTGDDIDLTL
+364 MTGDDIDLAL

-400 ARQTGRPFGVV
+400 AIQTGRPFGVV

-439 TCEAISAARIPN
+439 TCEAISAACMSLN
-451 SQDHQPLLPA
+451 QDHQPLLRA
-461 PSLATTTTTTVTEGD
+461 QGFATTTTVTEGD
-476 AKLALAAYDMDVPK
+476 AKLALATYGMDVPK
-490 SNAGVGRADVVD
+490 SRAGVGRADVVD
-502 RAEKIGF
+502 CAEKIGF

-517 VAHKTEAGA
+517 VAHKTEVGA
-526 VKLNLADAA
+526 VKLHLADAA

-545 TSTFLVEEMI
+545 AETFLVEEMI
-555 TGTVAELLIGIV
+555 TGTVAELLIGVV

-607 GQLRINPLLIGFR
+607 GQLKINPLLIGFR
-620 GGEPANIDV
+620 GGEPANTDA
-629 IVDAVLKLQNFVTD
+629 IVDAVLRLQNFVTD
-643 HADEIAEIEI
+643 HADEITEIEI
-653 NPLICTKDRAIIADT
+653 NPLICTKDRAIIADA